1 MHCSGTTENHCI
13 SRLGRKLLGFALFLA
28 APVIAFAQT
37 PLNPPLPTEIAEGAG
52 IIVPGGTKW
61 AIALGKAFFWDQQAG
76 SDGQACASCHF
87 VAGADTRLKNELN
100 PGFDDV
106 SVGVTPGGEISVGGD
121 TKFGSQISDVGHI
134 LPGFM
139 PSDHLAGP
147 NIVLQ
152 PGDFPMHLLSDE
164 TVRDS
169 PIITSTNDRISSQGV
184 VDATFD
190 FVRVMGQQDYC
201 TNYNGS
207 IFHVGN
213 FASRQVEPR
222 NTPTVINSA
231 LFNRVFW
238 DGRANNT
245 FNGVGVFG
253 MRDINS
259 NPNARLIVSANGT
272 PELTYLTLEN
282 GALASQALG
291 PPTNAVEMSCNG
303 RTFPDVGNKLLSTAP
318 LGLQKVSLTDS
329 VLGSLANP
337 AGNGLKQQYSYAAM
351 IKKAFDPKWWSLPG
365 NYKIVNG
372 SLVGSGIT
380 GYTQMET
387 NFSMFWGIA
396 IMLYE
401 ASLISNQSEF
411 DTLVAQG
418 HISLAGGNCTPDST
432 VDPLLARGC
441 QFFNTPPKGK
451 GCRFCH
457 DLPTFAEGANVAGTN
472 VVPFV
477 TVADVNGHIDLRD
490 RGFANI
496 GIRPAFTDQQSGR
509 VDAYNNPLSY
519 GRQYWAYQNAV
530 ANSDPNAPSY
540 LLDPFLM
547 NAVLTNNTGITAP
560 PIKLE
565 TDGSSKIPSLR
576 NVALTPPYFSWGGYA
591 NLRQVMVVYNRGIS
605 RRNVL
610 DHGIGGFDAHGTSCL
625 SGDDSGSGPDGNT
638 PYANLVAGTQTDC
651 NTNVSGLI
659 SPLGLS
665 DCDAPIGTAPLAACV
680 AQGVTDQNDDIAA
693 FVRFFTSL
701 TDPRVQCDAAPF
713 DHPSLTVFNGQT
725 NTDTKKYGVADDI
738 TFNFPAVGASGF
750 SISSGFCIPN
760 AGDLF
765 APGMQ
770 ARSGGLKVTINTK

>member
-1 MHCSGTTENHCI
+1 MNYLGNAEASYGSGV
-13 SRLGRKLLGFALFLA
+13 RRKILTFLLVLA
-28 APVIAFAQT
+28 APLLASAQT

-52 IIVPGGTKW
+52 IINPGGTQW

-76 SDGQACASCHF
+76 SDNQACASCHF
-87 VAGADTRLKNELN
+87 HAGADTRLRNQLN
-100 PGFDDV
+100 PGFNDQT
-106 SVGVTPGGEISVGGD
+106 VGVTPGGEISVGGD
-121 TKFGSQISDVGHI
+121 TQFGSVLSDVGHI

-147 NIVLQ
+147 DQVLQ
-152 PGDFPMHLLSDE
+152 PSDFPMHLLSDE

-169 PIITSTNDRISSQGV
+169 PIITTTNDRVSSQGV
-184 VDATFD
+184 VNATFD

-201 TNYNGS
+201 TKYNGS

-259 NPNARLIVSANGT
+259 NPNARLIVSASGT

-282 GALASQALG
+282 SALASQAMG
-291 PPTNAVEMSCNG
+291 PPTNNVEMSCNG
-303 RTFPDVGNKLLSTAP
+303 RTFADVGTKLLSTTP

-329 VLGSLANP
+329 VLGPYANP

-351 IKKAFDPKWWSLPG
+351 IKKAFDPKWWSLNG
-365 NYKIVNG
+365 AYKIVNG
-372 SLVGSGIT
+372 TLVNSGT

-387 NFSMFWGIA
+387 NFSMFWGIS

-418 HISLAGGNCTPDST
+418 HISLAKGNCTPDAT

-441 QFFNTPPKGK
+441 LFFNGPPAGK
-451 GCRFCH
+451 GCKFCH
-457 DLPTFAEGANVAGTN
+457 DLPTFAEGANVAGSN
-472 VVPFV
+472 VVPLL

-496 GIRPAFTDQQSGR
+496 GIRPAFTDLQSGR
-509 VDAYNNPLSY
+509 VDAYGNPLSY
-519 GRQYWAYQNAV
+519 GRQYLAYANALGQG
-530 ANSDPNAPSY
+530 DPNASNY
-540 LLDPFLM
+540 LLDPFLQQ
-547 NAVLTNNTGITAP
+547 AVATNNTGITVP
-560 PIKLE
+560 FVKLE

-591 NLRQVMVVYNRGIS
+591 SLRQVMVVYNRGLS
-605 RRNVL
+605 RRNVT
-610 DHGIGGFDAHGTSCL
+610 DHGIGGFDAHGTSCAA
-625 SGDDSGSGPDGNT
+625 GDDSGSGPDGNT
-638 PYANLVAGTQTDC
+638 SYADLVAGNQTDC

-659 SPLGLS
+659 TPLGLS
-665 DCDAPIGTAPLAACV
+665 DCDAPIGSAPLQACIN
-680 AQGVTDQNDDIAA
+680 QGVTDQSDDIAA
-693 FVRFFTSL
+693 FVRLFLSL

-713 DHPSLTVFNGQT
+713 DHPSLTVFNGQKS
-725 NTDTKKYGVADDI
+725 TDVNKYGVADDI

-750 SISSGFCIPN
+750 SKSSGFCIPN

-770 ARSGGLKVTINTK
+770 ARSGGLKVTIQTK